1 MDLTIENLK
10 VLGAFTGAPVKMEIA
25 WQQGDKEQKA
35 DVYVR
40 RLSYHSTV
48 AELLAFSGRHDAV
61 AGRIAACI
69 CDAEGKPI
77 FTPED
82 ITGEADPGRGPLDSA
97 ITIALLDVIAKA
109 NGLGELKPEPK
120 ELQTSTSSGTS

>member
-1 MDLTIENLK
+1 MDLTIANLQK
-10 VLGAFTGAPVKMEIA
+10 LGAFTGAPVKMEIV
-25 WQQGDKEQKA
+25 WQQGDKECKA

-40 RLSYHSTV
+40 QLSYHSTV
-48 AELLAFSGRHDAV
+48 AELMAFSGRHDAV

-69 CDAEGKPI
+69 CDADGKAI

-82 ITGEADPGRGPLDSA
+82 ITGESDPARGPLDAA

-109 NGLGELKPEPK
+109 NGLGEYKPEPK
-120 ELQTSTSSGTS
+120 DLVTSTSSGTS